1 VSEAD
6 RVPQA
11 ELAAAAASLGLG
23 VDQDL
28 GAPAFLGSVP
38 PDSTGTEHAAS
49 MIGQGR
55 VEASPLAMATV
66 AASVA
71 AGETVVPRLVLEP
84 QTAPEAEPEQP
95 LSGAEAEQ
103 LAALMR
109 GVVTDGSGSFLADV
123 PGPPVGAK
131 TGTAEYPRV
140 DDRGPGRPRRRGHGG
155 RRRVGLA
162 DGGPAA
168 GGVPARGGT
177 LSSA

>member
-1 VSEAD
+1 
-6 RVPQA
+6 
-11 ELAAAAASLGLG
+11 
-23 VDQDL
+23 
-28 GAPAFLGSVP
+28 
-38 PDSTGTEHAAS
+38 
-49 MIGQGR
+49 
-55 VEASPLAMATV
+55 MATV

-131 TGTAEYPRV
+131 TGTAEYGTETPLRTHV
-140 DDRGPGRPRRRGHGG
+140 WMIAAQGDLG
-155 RRRVGLA
+155 VAVMVA
-162 DGGPAA
+162 DGESGSQTAGPLLEAFLRGAA
-168 GGVPARGGT
+168 R
-177 LSSA
+177 